1 MLQYDNNTEH
11 ADEPADAVISNADK
25 ARSHSFSEPFAA
37 DTTLVKGSLK
47 ADIHSFES
55 MAALDGDGIR
65 YAVFFTGCPL
75 RCVYCHNPDTW
86 FKSGKEWSTQS
97 LVDKIKRYKP
107 YFKNGGGVTF
117 SGGEPLL
124 NAAFIN
130 EAGELLSAEGIGY
143 ALDTSGS
150 VPLTEDVRK
159 ALDNAELVILD
170 LKFHNEVDYKKY
182 TYGQFENF
190 INIGRYCTRNNI
202 RLWLR
207 TVIVPDI
214 NDTRADIEKY
224 AELAKQFRF
233 EKYEL
238 LAFHTMG
245 FFKYENLKMKNPLAD
260 KPALEKEKLCE
271 LKKYLNSL
279 L

>member
-1 MLQYDNNTEH
+1 M
-11 ADEPADAVISNADK
+11 
-25 ARSHSFSEPFAA
+25 
-37 DTTLVKGSLK
+37 

-75 RCVYCHNPDTW
+75 RCAYCHNPDTW
-86 FKSGKEWSTQS
+86 HKSGNEWTAER

-124 NAAFIN
+124 NAPFII
-130 EAGELLSAEGIGY
+130 ETAKLLKKEGIGY
-143 ALDTSGS
+143 AVDTSGS
-150 VPLTEDVRK
+150 VELTDDVK
-159 ALDNAELVILD
+159 AVLDGSDLVILD
-170 LKFHNEVDYKKY
+170 LKFYNEENYKKY
-182 TYGQFENF
+182 TKGKFENF
-190 INIGRYCTRNNI
+190 VAVGKYCTDNNI

-207 TVIVPDI
+207 TVVVPNI
-214 NDTRADIEKY
+214 NDNEESIEKY
-224 AELAKQFRF
+224 AQFAKQFKF

-245 FFKYENLKMKNPLAD
+245 FFKYENLKIDNPLINT
-260 KPALEKEKLCE
+260 PALDKDRLKELQE
-271 LKKYLNSL
+271 YLNKKIANA
-279 L
+279 